1 MSSDPTGHDPDRRH
15 ELVRLADEVEET
27 SPGFAARLRS
37 AAPAVEGELP
47 ADLVAAFVDALRRM
61 AGIEGAGRDAAQALL
76 SRPLADVATLVP
88 ADLEAWCDAT
98 AAIAVHSVRAA
109 STFAA
114 SAVAVLPAI
123 VADRPGRL
131 FAASTAVAGLASRH
145 GSDPVVQ
152 RFASAAGDSVA
163 RHGGRVAVAWAALC
177 EATAIASRRAPEAV
191 LRLPEAAGLDD
202 EELAESISIAAAVAP
217 RDRDRGVRLF
227 GTLPAELSRVPRHAR
242 SATLALLLSLVRSG
256 EALSDSVEVVGPVL
270 RRTPRESRKAVLVQ
284 ASRIAA
290 VLPAATPRFLRS
302 VLRVGDAVGFEQAL
316 ATFVD
321 KGLELAEERRD
332 AALAFFALESRGAR
346 AFLARHDTAVL
357 LEDVEPALRGYL
369 QMISMRRRT
378 VGGREVGGLFP
389 EIADEDDA
397 PIPVAARV
405 DVFPTWE
412 ENFALQKL
420 QATLG
425 TVWEELGTR
434 RFRVAEWL
442 SEPETPGGLRDLFLR
457 FDQPDVAA
465 RMFAHLEALRAA
477 PLVARRF
484 PGLAS
489 DVARLRRRVFPADR
503 PPEGHG
509 AAEAVLFLALGGD
522 PARVG
527 FADAWGEVLRS
538 LASRAADGSATV
550 YDSADA
556 TGLLCER
563 LAAGELVPVYS
574 VEDWLEEDL
583 AFAYMLEEED
593 EPRPGDPV
601 ARRPA
606 PEIVV
611 DESGEGRRSDE
622 DSPGVNADAS
632 LLEAYLEQRPD
643 LSVAR
648 AEEEIDAVGLFVS
661 GLTGGGGTWET
672 KPRGTAGAERSIA
685 LARHGLRTNDVTLQD
700 EWDYLIGDYRYQ
712 WCRVQE
718 VSVDGDDG
726 AFFAGTLLRYAEM
739 LPEVRRQ
746 FQRVKPEGYRVMRG
760 LLDGEDFDLN
770 AVVMARGDLR
780 ARLTPSG
787 KLYTARQREERDV
800 ATLFLLDMSASTDEE
815 TEPSPPPPPS
825 DPDAPPSARPPA
837 LALADDL
844 PDPPEP
850 HGAGPRKPRARRII
864 DIQKEALV
872 IMAQA
877 LEEIGDQ
884 YAIYGFSGHGRDCV
898 EFFDV
903 KSFDEPLNQA
913 VRARIGAIE
922 PQRSTRMGAALRQ
935 AVGKLRS
942 VASRARHLILL
953 SDGFPQDFDY
963 GEDRRSNVYGLRD
976 TTMALRE
983 AAAAGVQ
990 TFCITVDR
998 AGHDYLRE
1006 MCDAKRY
1013 LVIEDIAAL
1022 PRELPKIYSEATRDA

>member
-1 MSSDPTGHDPDRRH
+1 MPTDPTGHDRDHDRRH
-15 ELVRLADEVEET
+15 EVLRFADEVDET
-27 SPGFAARLRS
+27 SPGFATRLRA
-37 AAPAVEGELP
+37 AAPAIEGELAAP
-47 ADLVAAFVDALRRM
+47 LVAAFAVALRRL
-61 AGIEGAGRDAAQALL
+61 AAIEGAGRDAAQALL
-76 SRPLADVATLVP
+76 ARPLADVAALSP
-88 ADLEAWCDAT
+88 ADLESWCEST
-98 AAIAVHSVRAA
+98 AAIAAHSVRAA

-114 SAVAVLPAI
+114 NAIAVLPGVAEGR
-123 VADRPGRL
+123 ADRL
-131 FAASTAVAGLASRH
+131 ASASAAVAGLASRH

-152 RFASAAGDSVA
+152 RFAAAAGESVA
-163 RHGGRVAVAWAALC
+163 HRGGRVAAAWASLC
-177 EATAIASRRAPEAV
+177 EATAIASRRAPDAA
-191 LRLPEAAGLDD
+191 LHLPEGAGLDD
-202 EELAESISIAAAVAP
+202 EELAEAISIAAAVAP
-217 RDRDRGVRLF
+217 RDRDRGMRLF
-227 GTLPAELSRVPRHAR
+227 AALPAELARVPRRAR
-242 SATLALLLSLVRSG
+242 PGTLALLQSLVRSG
-256 EALSDSVEVVGPVL
+256 ESLSDAVEVVGPVL
-270 RRTPRESRKAVLVQ
+270 RRTPRPSREAVLAH
-284 ASRIAA
+284 ASRVAA
-290 VLPAATPRFLRS
+290 ALPAATPRFLRS
-302 VLRVGDAVGFEQAL
+302 VLRVGDAVGFDEAL
-316 ATFVD
+316 AAFVD
-321 KGLELAEERRD
+321 KGLELAGEQRD

-357 LEDVEPALRGYL
+357 LEDVEGALRGYL

-378 VGGREVGGLFP
+378 IGGRDVGGLFP
-389 EIADEDDA
+389 EVADEDDS
-397 PIPVAARV
+397 PIPVASRV

-425 TVWEELGTR
+425 TLWEEMGTR
-434 RFRVAEWL
+434 GFRVAEWL
-442 SEPETPGGLRDLFLR
+442 GEPETPGGLRDLFLR
-457 FDQPDVAA
+457 FEQPEVAA

-489 DVARLRRRVFPADR
+489 DVARLRRRVFPAGR

-522 PARVG
+522 PAEVR
-527 FADAWGEVLRS
+527 FAEPWGEVLRR
-538 LASRAADGSATV
+538 LASRAAAGTATV
-550 YDSADA
+550 YDAADA

-606 PEIVV
+606 PEIVL
-611 DESGEGRRSDE
+611 DESGDGRRSDE
-622 DSPGVNADAS
+622 DSPGVNADAA

-672 KPRGTAGAERSIA
+672 KPRGAGGAERSIA

-700 EWDYLIGDYRYQ
+700 EWDYLIGDYRHQ
-712 WCRVQE
+712 WCRVHE

-726 AFFAGTLLRYAEM
+726 AFFAGTLARYSDM

-815 TEPSPPPPPS
+815 TEPSPPPAPT
-825 DPDAPPSARPPA
+825 DPDAPPAVRPPA

-844 PDPPEP
+844 PDLPSAP
-850 HGAGPRKPRARRII
+850 GGKKPRVRRII

-983 AAAAGVQ
+983 ASAAGVQ

>member
-1 MSSDPTGHDPDRRH
+1 MSTDPDGHDRDRRH
-15 ELVRLADEVEET
+15 AVVRFAEEVEET
-27 SPGFAARLRS
+27 SPGFAARLR
-37 AAPAVEGELP
+37 AVAPGIEGELP
-47 ADLVAAFVDALRRM
+47 GSVADAYAAALRRM
-61 AGIEGAGRDAAQALL
+61 AAVEGAGRDAAQALL
-76 SRPLADVATLVP
+76 SCPLADVAALDP

-98 AAIAVHSVRAA
+98 ASIAVHSVRAA

-114 SAVAVLPAI
+114 SAIAVLPGIEAARPERLRAGAAGVAAI
-123 VADRPGRL
+123 SA
-131 FAASTAVAGLASRH
+131 RH

-152 RFASAAGDSVA
+152 RFAAAAGESIA
-163 RHGGRVAVAWAALC
+163 RRGGRVATAWAALC

-191 LRLPEAAGLDD
+191 LRLPEGEGLGD
-202 EELAESISIAAAVAP
+202 EELAASIEIAAAVAP

-227 GTLPAELSRVPRHAR
+227 GAIPAELARVPRRAR
-242 SATLALLLSLVRSG
+242 PATLALLRSLVRSA
-256 EALSDSVEVVGPVL
+256 ESLADSVEVVGPVL
-270 RRTPRESRKAVLVQ
+270 RRTPLAARERVLAQ
-284 ASRIAA
+284 AARIAEE
-290 VLPAATPRFLRS
+290 LPAATPRFLRS
-302 VLRVGDAVGFEQAL
+302 VLRVGDAVGFEDAL

-321 KGLELAEERRD
+321 KGLELAAERQRE

-357 LEDVEPALRGYL
+357 LEDVEAALRGYL
-369 QMISMRRRT
+369 QMISMRRRSI
-378 VGGREVGGLFP
+378 GGRDVGGLFP
-389 EIADEDDA
+389 DIAEEDDA
-397 PIPVAARV
+397 PVPVASRV
-405 DVFPTWE
+405 DVFPSWE

-425 TVWEELGTR
+425 TLWEEMGTR

-442 SEPETPGGLRDLFLR
+442 GDPEAQGGLREMFLR
-457 FDQPDVAA
+457 FEQPEVAA
-465 RMFAHLEALRAA
+465 RMFAHVEAVRAA
-477 PLVARRF
+477 PLASRRF

-489 DVARLRRRVFPADR
+489 DVGRLRRRVFPGDL

-522 PARVG
+522 PARVRFG
-527 FADAWGEVLRS
+527 DAWGEVLLR
-538 LASRAADGSATV
+538 LASRAADGTATV
-550 YDSADA
+550 YDSAEA

-601 ARRPA
+601 TARPA
-606 PEIVV
+606 PDLVV
-611 DESGEGRRSDE
+611 DDSGQGRRTGE
-622 DSPGVNADAS
+622 ESPGTNADAS

-648 AEEEIDAVGLFVS
+648 AEEEIDAMGLFVS

-672 KPRGTAGAERSIA
+672 KPRGSAGAERSLAI
-685 LARHGLRTNDVTLQD
+685 ARHGLRTSDVTLQD
-700 EWDYLIGDYRYQ
+700 EWDYLIGDYRHQ
-712 WCRVQE
+712 WCRVHE

-746 FQRVKPEGYRVMRG
+746 FQRVKPEGYRVIRG

-780 ARLTPSG
+780 ARLTPTG

-815 TEPSPPPPPS
+815 TEPSPPP
-825 DPDAPPSARPPA
+825 AAAPSAPGAERPPA

-850 HGAGPRKPRARRII
+850 PAGGSGKPRPRRII

-942 VASRARHLILL
+942 VPSRARHLILL

-983 AAAAGVQ
+983 AASAGVQ